1 MPINYN
7 KLLANNNENLS
18 AGSASSNFN
27 LEGIEYAK
35 NIIQRNVYH
44 TDDGLKDKSIRVT
57 NPSLVMFNAIV
68 NKDFGKERKL
78 ELGMIALDIV
88 EKKLPFK
95 KYTYDN
101 NGITIQVKKIVGR
114 YGRFQTGFTITDAYS
129 KKGTDVFNESISVL
143 EFFIQLEYSR
153 EIVNASVSLFTN
165 GKIKISGGYLNQR
178 AGNMN
183 NEEYF
188 EAQPELI
195 REYIVDNYTRKEK
208 FLRNDIVF
216 NNVVSSVRFNKGF
229 NLNLISSVGAKAYDL
244 KYEPELSPN
253 LFVKFGTYN
262 FTISSRGLVKIQN
275 ITEYDD
281 IQESYE
287 LLLDFVNDMVDYE
300 KAQKPDKQGRIPRM
314 LKERNVSE
322 NRVKKQKNFN
332 PNAPAPEVA
341 RRGTSCPLSRRPFP
355 YSMQGKCTKEGCY
368 VKPNPQGQPCCYK
381 IPKNTK
387 YSELKVKAVFNRAN
401 VKVPNNVRRVF
412 KFGNNTNSKRNNTS
426 HKNLENIKIKMNSE
440 VGLKIGSRQCMRYSK
455 VALVDILHRLGSP
468 VTKTMTKEQLCAN
481 IQALATNVTN
491 TNNKKGSKAVKLTNN
506 GKVYVLTGNSPMSL
520 KIGGRV
526 AKTIKREKLF
536 AFAQKIGAFPP
547 KHATIADV
555 CRLIFDKMV
564 KLRPKSPTPSP
575 VKKTPS
581 PSPSPS
587 ENVSAMALKLRFRK
601 NLIEEDIKAF
611 LGPKWIEALKITN
624 KAISNKAEEVYKS
637 LGNAISRN
645 EVNIVPASVKEYKKK
660 LLREWKNGLNLN
672 MRKSKY
678 PNKVVSNFAT
688 KKKNNG
694 KFPTHKEVLE
704 FAEALKKVN
713 NRPAFVRPKKVNSE
727 VL

>member
-7 KLLANNNENLS
+7 KLLAANNNESLNLGS
-18 AGSASSNFN
+18 AGSNFN

-35 NIIQRNVYH
+35 NIYQKNVYH
-44 TDDGLKDKSIRVT
+44 IDDGLKNKSIRVT
-57 NPSLVMFNAIV
+57 NPTLVMFNAIV
-68 NKDFGKERKL
+68 NKDFGKDRRL

-88 EKKLPFK
+88 EKKLPFQ
-95 KYTYDN
+95 KYTYQN
-101 NGITIQVKKIVGR
+101 NGITLQVKKIVGR

-129 KKGTDVFNESISVL
+129 KRGTDVFNSSISVL
-143 EFFIQLEYSR
+143 EFFVQLEYAR
-153 EIVNASVSLFTN
+153 EIVNASVSLFSN

-178 AGNMN
+178 SGNMN

-229 NLNLISSVGAKAYDL
+229 NLNLISSVGAKAYNI

-262 FTISSRGLVKIQN
+262 FTMSSRGLVKIQN

-287 LLLDFVNDMVDYE
+287 LLLDFVNDMVEYE
-300 KAQKPDKQGRIPRM
+300 KAQVPNRQGRIPRM
-314 LKERNVSE
+314 LKDRNVSE
-322 NRVKKQKNFN
+322 NRLKKQKNFN
-332 PNAPAPEVA
+332 PNAPAPEIT
-341 RRGTSCPLSRRPFP
+341 RRGTSCPIGRRPFP

-381 IPKNTK
+381 IPKNTR

-401 VKVPNNVRRVF
+401 VKVPNNVRKFF
-412 KFGNNTNSKRNNTS
+412 KFGNNTNTKRNNTS
-426 HKNLENIKIKMNSE
+426 HKNLNNVKIKMNSE

-468 VTKTMTKEQLCAN
+468 VTKTMTKEQLCAK
-481 IQALATNVTN
+481 IQSLATNTTN
-491 TNNKKGSKAVKLTNN
+491 TNNKKGSKAVKFTNN
-506 GKVYVLTGNSPMSL
+506 GKVYVLTGNTVANL

-526 AKTIKREKLF
+526 AKTIKRDKLF
-536 AFAQKIGAFPP
+536 AFAQKLGTFPP
-547 KHATIADV
+547 ASATIADV
-555 CRLIFDKMV
+555 CRLIFEKMV
-564 KLRPKSPTPSP
+564 KLRPKSPSP
-575 VKKTPS
+575 TQS
-581 PSPSPS
+581 PSP
-587 ENVSAMALKLRFRK
+587 NVANMALKLRFRK
-601 NLIEEDIKAF
+601 NLIEEDIRTF
-611 LGPKWIEALKITN
+611 LGPRWIEALKITN
-624 KAISNKAEEVYKS
+624 KDITNKAQELYKQ
-637 LGNAISRN
+637 LGNAISKN

-660 LLREWKNGLNLN
+660 VLREWKNGLNVA
-672 MRKSKY
+672 MRRAKY
-678 PNKVVSNFAT
+678 SNKLVANFAT
-688 KKKNNG
+688 TKKNNG
-694 KFPTHKEVLE
+694 KFPTHKEVL
-704 FAEALKKVN
+704 
-713 NRPAFVRPKKVNSE
+713 AFMRPKSE

>member
-7 KLLANNNENLS
+7 KLLEANNNENLNLRS
-18 AGSASSNFN
+18 VGSGSASSNFN

-35 NIIQRNVYH
+35 NIYQKNVYH
-44 TDDGLKDKSIRVT
+44 INDGIKNKSIRVT

-68 NKDFGKERKL
+68 NKDFGKDRRL
-78 ELGMIALDIV
+78 ELGAIALDIV
-88 EKKLPFK
+88 EKKLPFQ

-129 KKGTDVFNESISVL
+129 KRGTDVFNRSISVL
-143 EFFIQLEYSR
+143 EFFVQLEYAR
-153 EIVNASVSLFTN
+153 EIVNASVSLFAN

-178 AGNMN
+178 SGNMN

-208 FLRNDIVF
+208 FLRNDIIF
-216 NNVVSSVRFNKGF
+216 NNVVSAVRFNKGF
-229 NLNLISSVGAKAYDL
+229 NLNLISSVGAKAYNL

-253 LFVKFGTYN
+253 LFVKLGTYN
-262 FTISSRGLVKIQN
+262 FTFSSKGLVKIQN

-281 IQESYE
+281 IEESYE
-287 LLLDFVNDMVDYE
+287 LLLEFVNDMVDYE
-300 KAQKPDKQGRIPRM
+300 KAQVPNRQGRIPRM

-322 NRVKKQKNFN
+322 NRLKKQKNFN
-332 PNAPAPEVA
+332 PNAPAPEVT
-341 RRGTSCPLSRRPFP
+341 RRGTSCPIGRRPFP

-401 VKVPNNVRRVF
+401 VKVPNTVRKFF

-426 HKNLENIKIKMNSE
+426 HTNLSNIKIKMNSN

-468 VTKTMTKEQLCAN
+468 VSKTMSKEQLCAK
-481 IQALATNVTN
+481 IQSLATNVTN
-491 TNNKKGSKAVKLTNN
+491 TNNKKGTRAVKITNN
-506 GKVYVLTGNSPMSL
+506 GKNYVLTGNSVANL
-520 KIGGRV
+520 KIGGRF
-526 AKTIKREKLF
+526 AKTIKRDKLF
-536 AFAQKIGAFPP
+536 AFAQKIGTFPP
-547 KHATIADV
+547 ASATIADV
-555 CRLIFDKMV
+555 CRLIFEKMV
-564 KLRPKSPTPSP
+564 KLRPKTPSP
-575 VKKTPS
+575 VKKSPS
-581 PSPSPS
+581 PSPSP
-587 ENVSAMALKLRFRK
+587 NVANMALKLRFRK
-601 NLIEEDIKAF
+601 NLIEEDIRTF

-624 KAISNKAEEVYKS
+624 KDISNKAQELYKN

-660 LLREWKNGLNLN
+660 VLREWKNGLNIV
-672 MRKSKY
+672 MRRAKY
-678 PNKVVSNFAT
+678 ANKIVANFAVS
-688 KKKNNG
+688 KKNNG
-694 KFPTHKEVLE
+694 KFPTHKEVLS
-704 FAEALKKVN
+704 FAETVLSPK
-713 NRPAFVRPKKVNSE
+713 FVRPKKFNSE